1 MKARRIGTLLVTTSL
16 ALLFAVVP
24 ALAQE
29 EVIRLYPGKAPGSE
43 DWDWEEKHIPGPQG
57 SAGIVYNVV
66 DPTLTVFRPK
76 EGTATGAAVVVCP
89 GGGMHMLAMG
99 HEGYDVA
106 RWLADRG
113 VAGFVLKYRLVRC
126 ETDNPMREMFSKGP
140 SINRVVAPVVKLAT
154 EDAKNAVRYV
164 REHAAE
170 YGIDSDRVGIMGFSA
185 GGAITASV
193 AHTYDAASRPAFAA
207 PIYAAYSWALKGP
220 VQPDAPPVF
229 VVAAT
234 DDQLR
239 LGPQSVEIYQTWY
252 NAGKPAELH
261 MFVKGGHGFG
271 VKKQNLPTDHWIDLF
286 FDWLRVQGFL
296 GKAETSGGSP
306 VGR

>member
-1 MKARRIGTLLVTTSL
+1 MKKLSWTILISL
-16 ALLFAVVP
+16 TALLAAGASVW
-24 ALAQE
+24 AQE

-43 DWDWEEKHIPGPQG
+43 DWNWEEKHIPDPQG

-66 DPTLTVFRPK
+66 DPSITVFRPK
-76 EGTATGAAVVVCP
+76 EGAATGAAVVICP

-106 RWLADRG
+106 RWLAERG

-140 SINRVVAPVVKLAT
+140 SINEVVAPVVKLAT
-154 EDAKNAVRYV
+154 EDAKNAIRYV

-170 YGIDSDRVGIMGFSA
+170 FGVDPNRIGIMGFSA
-185 GGAITASV
+185 GGAVTASV
-193 AHTYDAASRPAFAA
+193 AHTYDATSRPAFAA
-207 PIYAAYSWALKGP
+207 PIYAAYIWALKEP
-220 VQPDAPPVF
+220 VKPDAPPVF

-252 NAGKPAELH
+252 DAGKPAELH

-271 VKKQNLPTDHWIDLF
+271 VRRQNLPTDRWIELF
-286 FDWLRVQGFL
+286 YDWLGVMGFL
-296 GKAETSGGSP
+296 GKTGN
-306 VGR
+306 